1 MGKIPQDPCSM
12 GIFAIHYNYN
22 KNNNKTDNNNNK
34 KKLTPYNNNYL
45 YIIKN
50 ILWYIKRIT

>member
-34 KKLTPYNNNYL
+34 KKLAPYNNNNL

-50 ILWYIKRIT
+50 IL